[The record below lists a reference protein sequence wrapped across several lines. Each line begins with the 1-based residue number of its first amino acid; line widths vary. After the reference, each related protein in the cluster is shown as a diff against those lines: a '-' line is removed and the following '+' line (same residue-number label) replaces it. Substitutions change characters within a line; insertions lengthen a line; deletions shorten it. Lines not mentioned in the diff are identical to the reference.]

1 MFTTWFHYLPVGLA
15 GEFISWVIITGL
27 LLIVSRIFFTV
38 VGKQLADLHKHF
50 IVMVE
55 KFFNRAVIGYGA
67 LSLGI
72 ALAHDYNDMANRIIQ
87 LRSIF
92 LTSIVVWFL
101 FTLKNDFEKYLLKER
116 AKNSSDRALIGALG
130 KLLTIVLIIVAG
142 LSTLNIVG
150 FPLQALLTI
159 GGISGLA
166 VSWASKEF
174 IANFF
179 GGLMIFI
186 SRPFTIGDRIVV
198 ASKHIE
204 GDVEMIG
211 WYSTIIRNVDK
222 RPLFIPNALLT
233 GAIIEN
239 VSRMSHRRF
248 ETSLDLDYNDLSKIR
263 TIVDQIEQLLRTHKK
278 IDQNEMI
285 KVHFAEFGDYALKIN
300 IRAFTQTMSSVEFA
314 KVEQELLIALG
325 ELLEH
330 AGLQMPFPTTS
341 IILKKSE

>member
-1 MFTTWFHYLPVGLA
+1 MFTSWFHYLPIGLA
-15 GEFISWVIITGL
+15 GELLSWIIITVS
-27 LLIVSRIFFTV
+27 LLIARSIV
-38 VGKQLADLHKHF
+38 VALIGKQLAHLHKHF
-50 IVMVE
+50 IIMTGM
-55 KFFNRAVIGYGA
+55 FFNRTVIGYGA

-72 ALAHDYNDMANRIIQ
+72 ALAHDYNDITNRIIQ
-87 LRSIF
+87 LRTIF
-92 LTSIVVWFL
+92 LTSMVVWFL
-101 FTLKNDFEKYLLKER
+101 FTLKNNFEKYLLKER

-130 KLLTIVLIIVAG
+130 KLLTIVLLIFAA
-142 LSTLNIVG
+142 LSALNVVG

-186 SRPFTIGDRIVV
+186 SRPFTIGDRIIVT
-198 ASKHIE
+198 SKHIE

-263 TIVDQIEQLLRTHKK
+263 TIVDQIEQMLRRHKK

-300 IRAFTQTMSSVEFA
+300 IRAFTQIVSSIEFA
-314 KVEQELLIALG
+314 KIEQDILLALG

-330 AGLQMPFPTTS
+330 AGLQMPLPTTS
-341 IILKKSE
+341 VLLKKSE